1 MIRADFFANADG
13 ALLGF
18 SVLGH
23 SGLAQEGED
32 ILCAAVSSTA
42 YMTANTVLE
51 ILHITPISLRAED
64 GEMLFRVSDTDARTC
79 RSLFE
84 GFKLHLL
91 GLEEQ
96 YPETL
101 SGTLRRSL
109 TIKRKEGN
117 KMLKI
122 NIQLFAH
129 KKVWAPRRTA
139 VIPNPKDSVS
149 SVQMVSTSSQATF
162 LLSSAARISIRA
174 RT

>member
-32 ILCAAVSSTA
+32 ILCAAVSSAA

-96 YPETL
+96 YP
-101 SGTLRRSL
+101 
-109 TIKRKEGN
+109 
-117 KMLKI
+117 
-122 NIQLFAH
+122 
-129 KKVWAPRRTA
+129 
-139 VIPNPKDSVS
+139 
-149 SVQMVSTSSQATF
+149 
-162 LLSSAARISIRA
+162 
-174 RT
+174 

>member
-32 ILCAAVSSTA
+32 ILCAAVSSAA

-64 GEMLFRVSDTDARTC
+64 GE
-79 RSLFE
+79 

-96 YPETL
+96 YPENL
-101 SGTLRRSL
+101 QVRYA
-109 TIKRKEGN
+109 E
-117 KMLKI
+117 
-122 NIQLFAH
+122 
-129 KKVWAPRRTA
+129 V
-139 VIPNPKDSVS
+139 
-149 SVQMVSTSSQATF
+149 
-162 LLSSAARISIRA
+162 
-174 RT
+174 

>member
-32 ILCAAVSSTA
+32 ILCAAVSSAA

-64 GEMLFRVSDTDARTC
+64 GEMLF
-79 RSLFE
+79 SLFE

-96 YPETL
+96 YPENL
-101 SGTLRRSL
+101 QVRYA
-109 TIKRKEGN
+109 E
-117 KMLKI
+117 
-122 NIQLFAH
+122 
-129 KKVWAPRRTA
+129 V
-139 VIPNPKDSVS
+139 
-149 SVQMVSTSSQATF
+149 
-162 LLSSAARISIRA
+162 
-174 RT
+174 

>member
-32 ILCAAVSSTA
+32 
-42 YMTANTVLE
+42 
-51 ILHITPISLRAED
+51 
-64 GEMLFRVSDTDARTC
+64 ARTC

-96 YPETL
+96 YPENL
-101 SGTLRRSL
+101 QVRYA
-109 TIKRKEGN
+109 E
-117 KMLKI
+117 
-122 NIQLFAH
+122 
-129 KKVWAPRRTA
+129 V
-139 VIPNPKDSVS
+139 
-149 SVQMVSTSSQATF
+149 
-162 LLSSAARISIRA
+162 
-174 RT
+174 

>member
-32 ILCAAVSSTA
+32 ILCAAVSSAA
-42 YMTANTVLE
+42 YMTAKTVLE

-96 YPETL
+96 YPENL
-101 SGTLRRSL
+101 QVRYA
-109 TIKRKEGN
+109 E
-117 KMLKI
+117 
-122 NIQLFAH
+122 
-129 KKVWAPRRTA
+129 V
-139 VIPNPKDSVS
+139 
-149 SVQMVSTSSQATF
+149 
-162 LLSSAARISIRA
+162 
-174 RT
+174 

>member
-32 ILCAAVSSTA
+32 ILCAAVSSAA
-42 YMTANTVLE
+42 YMTAN
-51 ILHITPISLRAED
+51 ITPISLRAED

-96 YPETL
+96 YPENL
-101 SGTLRRSL
+101 QVRYA
-109 TIKRKEGN
+109 E
-117 KMLKI
+117 
-122 NIQLFAH
+122 
-129 KKVWAPRRTA
+129 V
-139 VIPNPKDSVS
+139 
-149 SVQMVSTSSQATF
+149 
-162 LLSSAARISIRA
+162 
-174 RT
+174 

>member
-32 ILCAAVSSTA
+32 ILCAAVSSA
-42 YMTANTVLE
+42 ANTVLE

-96 YPETL
+96 YPENL
-101 SGTLRRSL
+101 QVRYA
-109 TIKRKEGN
+109 E
-117 KMLKI
+117 
-122 NIQLFAH
+122 
-129 KKVWAPRRTA
+129 V
-139 VIPNPKDSVS
+139 
-149 SVQMVSTSSQATF
+149 
-162 LLSSAARISIRA
+162 
-174 RT
+174 